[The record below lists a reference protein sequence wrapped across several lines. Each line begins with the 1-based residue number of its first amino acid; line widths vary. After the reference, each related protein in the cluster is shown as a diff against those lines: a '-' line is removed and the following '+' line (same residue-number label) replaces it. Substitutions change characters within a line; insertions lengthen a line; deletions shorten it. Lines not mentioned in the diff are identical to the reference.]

1 MEKCNVACFEEKKQY
16 CKGHKMNC
24 FLPLPLVYNHFYRL
38 RLELRF
44 IAIVTIAIAGQ
55 GDNNLVVMLVG
66 NKTDLDHLRAVPTEK
81 GKELAEREG
90 MYFMETS
97 ALDSTNV
104 DDAFESVIAEIYNN
118 ISKRIPSAGN
128 QTLTYCQDLHG
139 ICQG

>member
-1 MEKCNVACFEEKKQY
+1 MK
-16 CKGHKMNC
+16 C
-24 FLPLPLVYNHFYRL
+24 FLPSAMVYNHFNRL

-44 IAIVTIAIAGQ
+44 ISFVIIAGQ

-81 GKELAEREG
+81 GMELAEREG

-118 ISKRIPSAGN
+118 VSKRIPSAGN
-128 QTLTYCQDLHG
+128 QTLTVNPPCQPGSAWDVLG
-139 ICQG
+139 LLLQPIDQRFGDR